1 MNYTGPKA
9 KRSRRLGVAIT
20 PKSAKFLE
28 RRAYAPG
35 QHGKTR
41 RPNKLTD
48 FGRQMLEKQRLRYQ
62 YNISERQ
69 LRNAYAR
76 ALQSQEATPEVLAQ
90 LLETRL
96 DSIVLRA
103 GFARTIHAARQ
114 YVGHGHILVNGK
126 KVDVPSYHVEVNDV
140 ISVKDK
146 SKGMDCFKTALS
158 TTQRV
163 AYVTTDENALTA
175 KLNYVP
181 KRDEIPVQ
189 CDIPTVVEFYSR

>member
-20 PKSAKFLE
+20 PKSAKYLE
-28 RRAYAPG
+28 RRGYAPG

-48 FGRQMLEKQRLRYQ
+48 YGRQMLEKQRLRYQ

-69 LRNAYAR
+69 LRNAFAR
-76 ALQSQEATPEVLAQ
+76 ALQSEKSTPEVLAQ

-114 YVGHGHILVNGK
+114 YVGHGHVLVNGK
-126 KVDVPSYHVEVNDV
+126 KVDIPSYEVEVNDV
-140 ISVKDK
+140 ISIKEK
-146 SKGMDCFKTALS
+146 SKTLDCFKAALAS
-158 TTQRV
+158 SQRV
-163 AYVTTDENALTA
+163 PYVTTDDNALTA

-181 KRDEIPVQ
+181 TREEIPVI
-189 CDIPTVVEFYSR
+189 CDLPTVVEFYSR